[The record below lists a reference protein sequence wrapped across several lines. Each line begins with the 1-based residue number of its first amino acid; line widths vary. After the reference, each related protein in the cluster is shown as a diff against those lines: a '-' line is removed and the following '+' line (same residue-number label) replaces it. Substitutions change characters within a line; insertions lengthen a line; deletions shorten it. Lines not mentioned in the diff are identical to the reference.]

1 MDAEASARQTLQPM
15 SATELLRCIEIEPRR
30 KAQWSVIWLHGLGAD
45 GHDFESIPPYLQL
58 ESRHDVRFVLPHAP
72 AIPVT
77 INGGM
82 VMPAWYDI
90 RDGDLRTRH
99 DEAGIQRSSEHL
111 LALLARELQRGVPT
125 NHVFLAGFSQGG
137 AIAVHTALRHS
148 QPLAG
153 IIALSTYLV
162 CSDKLPAELQ
172 SANRGIPVF
181 AAHGTQDPMVNQ
193 RRGVELKE
201 ALEELGCRVEWHTY
215 PMEHSVCME
224 ELVHIGAWMNRLMG
238 G

>member
-1 MDAEASARQTLQPM
+1 MDAEASARQTLHPM
-15 SATELLRCIEIEPRR
+15 SATELLRCIEIEPRK
-30 KAQWSVIWLHGLGAD
+30 KAQWSVIWLHGLGAN

-58 ESRHDVRFVLPHAP
+58 DPRHDVRFVLPHAP

-99 DEAGIQRSSEHL
+99 DEAGIQRSAEHVR
-111 LALLARELQRGVPT
+111 ALLAREQQRGVPT

-137 AIAVHTALRHS
+137 AIAVHTALRHG

-162 CSDKLPAELQ
+162 CAEKLPAELQ

-181 AAHGTQDPMVNQ
+181 AAHGTQDPMVNS
-193 RRGVELKE
+193 RRGVEMKE
-201 ALEELGCRVEWHTY
+201 TLEKLGCRVEWHTY
-215 PMEHSVCME
+215 PMEHSVCLE
-224 ELVHIGAWMNRLMG
+224 ELVHIGAWMNRVMG
-238 G
+238 A

>member
-1 MDAEASARQTLQPM
+1 MDGSASARQTLHPM
-15 SATELLRCIEIEPRR
+15 SAAELLSCIEIEPKQ

-58 ESRHDVRFVLPHAP
+58 DPRHAVRFVLPNAP
-72 AIPVT
+72 SIPVT

-82 VMPAWYDI
+82 RMPAWYDI

-99 DEAGIQRSSEHL
+99 DEAGIARSAAAVR
-111 LALLARELQRGVPT
+111 ALIEREQQRGVPA

-137 AIAVHTALRHS
+137 AIAVYTALRHGV
-148 QPLAG
+148 PLAG
-153 IIALSTYLV
+153 ALALSTYLV
-162 CSDKLPAELQ
+162 CGEKLPAELQ

-181 AAHGTQDPMVNQ
+181 AAHGTHDPMVHL
-193 RRGVELKE
+193 RRGEDMRRS
-201 ALEELGCRVEWHTY
+201 LEEFGCRVEWHTY

-224 ELVHIGAWMNRLMG
+224 ELVDIGAWMNRLMG
-238 G
+238 A

>member
-1 MDAEASARQTLQPM
+1 VDAGISARQTLHPM
-15 SATELLRCIEIEPRR
+15 SAAELLSCIEIEPRK

-45 GHDFESIPPYLQL
+45 GRDFESIPPYLQL
-58 ESRHDVRFVLPHAP
+58 DPRHDVRFVLPNAP

-99 DEAGIQRSSEHL
+99 DEAGIQRSAEHVR
-111 LALLARELQRGVPT
+111 ALMARELQRGVPT
-125 NHVFLAGFSQGG
+125 NHIFLAGFSQGG
-137 AIAVHTALRHS
+137 AIAVYTALRHS

-153 IIALSTYLV
+153 ILALSTYLV
-162 CSDKLPAELQ
+162 CAEKLPAELQ

-181 AAHGTQDPMVNQ
+181 AAHGTQDPMVNS
-193 RRGVELKE
+193 RRGLEMKE
-201 ALEELGCRVEWHTY
+201 SLEKLGCRVEWHTY

-238 G
+238 A

>member
-1 MDAEASARQTLQPM
+1 M
-15 SATELLRCIEIEPRR
+15 SAAELLSCIEIEPRR

-45 GHDFESIPPYLQL
+45 GHDFESVPPLL
-58 ESRHDVRFVLPHAP
+58 ELETRHDVRFVLPHAP
-72 AIPVT
+72 SIPVT
-77 INGGM
+77 LNGGM
-82 VMPAWYDI
+82 RMPAWYDI

-99 DEAGIQRSSEHL
+99 DEAGILRSAGQVR
-111 LALLARELQRGVPT
+111 ALMAREVERGVPG

-137 AIAVHTALRHS
+137 AIAVYTALRHP

-153 IIALSTYLV
+153 VLALSTYLV
-162 CSDKLPAELQ
+162 LGEKLEAELQ

-181 AAHGTQDPMVNQ
+181 AAHGTVDPMVHVK
-193 RRGVELKE
+193 RGVDMKE
-201 ALEELGCRVEWHTY
+201 TLERLGCRVEWHTY

-224 ELVHIGAWMNRLMG
+224 ELADIGGWMNRVMG

>member
-1 MDAEASARQTLQPM
+1 MDESASARQTLPPM
-15 SATELLRCIEIEPRR
+15 PAEELLKCVEIEPRK

-58 ESRHDVRFVLPHAP
+58 EARHDVRFVLPHAP

-82 VMPAWYDI
+82 RMPAWYDI

-99 DEAGIQRSSEHL
+99 DEAGILRSAGHVR
-111 LALLARELQRGVPT
+111 ALMAREQERGVAPS
-125 NHVFLAGFSQGG
+125 HQFLAGFSQGG
-137 AIAVHTALRHS
+137 AIAVHTALRNP

-153 IIALSTYLV
+153 ALALSTYLV
-162 CSDKLPAELQ
+162 LGEKLPAELQ
-172 SANRGIPVF
+172 SANRGIPIF
-181 AAHGTQDPMVNQ
+181 AAHGTVDPMVHV
-193 RRGVELKE
+193 RRGVEMKE
-201 ALEELGCRVEWHTY
+201 TLEKLGCRVEWHTY

-224 ELVHIGAWMNRLMG
+224 ELADIGAWMNRVMG

>member
-1 MDAEASARQTLQPM
+1 MDAGASARQTLHPM
-15 SATELLRCIEIEPRR
+15 SAAELLSCIEIEPRR

-45 GHDFESIPPYLQL
+45 GHDFESVPPLL
-58 ESRHDVRFVLPHAP
+58 ELETRHDVRFVLPHAP
-72 AIPVT
+72 SIPVT
-77 INGGM
+77 LNGGM
-82 VMPAWYDI
+82 RMPAWYDI

-99 DEAGIQRSSEHL
+99 DEAGILRSAGQVR
-111 LALLARELQRGVPT
+111 ALMAREVERGVPG

-137 AIAVHTALRHS
+137 AIAVCTALRHP

-153 IIALSTYLV
+153 VLALSTYLV
-162 CSDKLPAELQ
+162 LGEKLEAELQ

-181 AAHGTQDPMVNQ
+181 AAHGTVDPMVHVK
-193 RRGVELKE
+193 RGVDMKE
-201 ALEELGCRVEWHTY
+201 TLERLGCRVEWHTY

-224 ELVHIGAWMNRLMG
+224 ELADIGGWMNRVMG

>member
-1 MDAEASARQTLQPM
+1 M
-15 SATELLRCIEIEPRR
+15 SAAELLSCIEIEPRK

-58 ESRHDVRFVLPHAP
+58 DPRHAVRFVLPHAP
-72 AIPVT
+72 SIPVT
-77 INGGM
+77 LNGGM
-82 VMPAWYDI
+82 RMPAWYDI

-99 DEAGIQRSSEHL
+99 DEAGIERSAGQL
-111 LALLARELQRGVPT
+111 RDLLARELARGVPS

-137 AIAVHTALRHS
+137 AIAVHTALRHA

-153 IIALSTYLV
+153 ILALSTYLV
-162 CSDKLPAELQ
+162 LGERLPAELQ

-181 AAHGTQDPMVNQ
+181 AAHGTQDPMVQ
-193 RRGVELKE
+193 PRRGLELKE
-201 ALEELGCRVEWHTY
+201 TLEKLGCRVEWHTY

-224 ELVHIGAWMNRLMG
+224 ELVDIGAWMNRVMG